1 MSNKAWSISH
11 IWLFRSLFRTFWN
24 ILGGVSYENNWP
36 FLDVNYFY
44 NKFHLKYLNEF
55 WMRPQRSQSK
65 NYYGGIPFLNIS
77 KAGVLLQ
84 ILKFLWHCRFDQH
97 QGRLHRC
104 KQFIIHFLINTST
117 LLVPRN
123 TAVINRFEIVFRF
136 GNNTHISGTL
146 NNENVVFVF
155 VFWVFSYFAD
165 VWSEGDFNFIFH
177 SNNKIINNLN
187 NLLKS

>member
-1 MSNKAWSISH
+1 MDFPTKIIVSFRLLTIFTISSILD
-11 IWLFRSLFRTFWN
+11 IWMGSECAPKCPNQKTTMVGSLFW
-24 ILGGVSYENNWP
+24 I
-36 FLDVNYFY
+36 
-44 NKFHLKYLNEF
+44 
-55 WMRPQRSQSK
+55 
-65 NYYGGIPFLNIS
+65 
-77 KAGVLLQ
+77 
-84 ILKFLWHCRFDQH
+84 FLWHCCFDEH
-97 QGRLHRC
+97 QGRLHCC

-123 TAVINRFEIVFRF
+123 TAVINCFEIIFHF

-165 VWSEGDFNFIFH
+165 VWSEGDSNFIFH
-177 SNNKIINNLN
+177 SSNKIINNLN

>member
-1 MSNKAWSISH
+1 MDFPTKIIISFRLLTIFTISSI
-11 IWLFRSLFRTFWN
+11 
-24 ILGGVSYENNWP
+24 
-36 FLDVNYFY
+36 LDN
-44 NKFHLKYLNEF
+44 LNGF

-65 NYYGGIPFLNIS
+65 NHYGGIPFLNIS

-84 ILKFLWHCRFDQH
+84 ILKFLWHCCFDKH

-104 KQFIIHFLINTST
+104 KQFVIHFLINTST

-123 TAVINRFEIVFRF
+123 TAVINCFEIIFHF
-136 GNNTHISGTL
+136 GNSTHIY
-146 NNENVVFVF
+146 NENVVFVF

-165 VWSEGDFNFIFH
+165 AWSEGDSNFIFH
-177 SNNKIINNLN
+177 TSNKIINNLK

>member
-24 ILGGVSYENNWP
+24 ILDGFSYENNCL
-36 FLDVNYFY
+36 FSAVNYFH
-44 NKFHLKYLNEF
+44 NKCHLRYLNGF
-55 WMRPQRSQSK
+55 WMRPQMSQSK
-65 NYYGGIPFLNIS
+65 NYYGGIPFLNMS

-84 ILKFLWHCRFDQH
+84 ILKFLWHCCFDEH

-104 KQFIIHFLINTST
+104 KQFIIHFLIHTST

-123 TAVINRFEIVFRF
+123 TAVINCFEIIFHF
-136 GNNTHISGTL
+136 GNSTHIY
-146 NNENVVFVF
+146 NENVVFVF

-165 VWSEGDFNFIFH
+165 AWSEGNSNFIFH
-177 SNNKIINNLN
+177 TSNKIINNSK